1 MTRRNTIELP
11 ADRYAALQARNT
23 AARAKPSAGDRQV
36 ATKRVRER
44 GGDPGRPKAKE
55 RDVLKGCIAVLD
67 SHPQIALWWRQNTG
81 AMRDGTRFVKF
92 SFRGASDLMAILKG
106 GKFLAVE
113 CKATGKRASPD
124 QAAFLDNVLD
134 AGGYAVCVD
143 SPDKLADYLRLL
155 V

>member
-1 MTRRNTIELP
+1 MIRLDPKDYERI
-11 ADRYAALQARNT
+11 QARNT
-23 AARAKPSAGDRQV
+23 AARAKPAAGDGQV
-36 ATKRVRER
+36 AGKRVRER
-44 GGDPGRPKAKE
+44 GGVPGQAKVKE
-55 RDVLKGCIAVLD
+55 KDVLKGCIAVLD

-92 SFRGASDLMAILKG
+92 SFRGASDLMAVLKG

-113 CKATGKRASPD
+113 AKATGKRASPE

-143 SPDKLADYLRLL
+143 SPDKLADYLRILTP
-155 V
+155 